1 MKKAYTFGVSTIIL
15 VFTLLC
21 ITAVSVLTML
31 AAYSEYHEIQEK
43 ATQIQEYYQ
52 EP

>member
-1 MKKAYTFGVSTIIL
+1 MKKAYTFGVSTIII

-21 ITAVSVLTML
+21 ITAVAALTIL
-31 AAYSEYHEIQEK
+31 AARSDYHSVQER
-43 ATQIQEYYQ
+43 ATEIQEYYQ